1 MNDRMV
7 CVLCPAGCEL
17 EVEAEGGKVRVSGQ
31 QCEKGVDFAVR
42 ESLYPTRNLAT
53 AVPARS
59 SPPGGPDRMVPVR
72 LTAAIPRETMARVLA
87 EIAKLRPELPVR
99 RGQVLIPDVL
109 GTGADV
115 IVTRTI
121 DG

>member
-7 CVLCPAGCEL
+7 CVLCPTGCDL
-17 EVEAEGGKVRVSGQ
+17 EVEIEGGKARVSGQ

-42 ESLYPTRNLAT
+42 ESLAPMRNLAT

-59 SPPGGPDRMVPVR
+59 SPAGGPDRMVPVR
-72 LTAAIPRETMARVLA
+72 LTAAIPRDSMFKVLA
-87 EIAKLRPELPVR
+87 EIAKLRPGLPVR
-99 RGQVLIPDVL
+99 RGQVLMRDVL

-115 IVTRTI
+115 IVTRTLG
-121 DG
+121 D